1 MKMNANKIDLGA
13 ARQRREDISGMLFSL
28 PCILGFIF
36 FAALPMLAS
45 LVFSFTD
52 YTVSN
57 KFKFIGPA
65 NYIYMFSG
73 KDPYFYKSLAVTFY
87 YVILSVPTSIAFAFL
102 IAILLNQQIKG
113 KALFRTIFYL
123 PSIVPVVAM
132 SAIWVWIF
140 NPNFGLANV
149 FLKQLGLPT
158 STWIFGESTVIPTL
172 VFVNLWTTGSTMVIF
187 LAGLQDVP
195 RQLLEAVD
203 IDGGGIWAKLFHVT
217 IPMMTPT
224 IFFNLV
230 IGLIN
235 GFQVF
240 TQAYVMTAGGPNNAS
255 LFYVFYLYREA
266 FQFSKLGSACAI
278 AWVLFIII
286 MLLTV
291 ALFKFSNR
299 WVYYGG
305 GEA

>member
-1 MKMNANKIDLGA
+1 MSISSKSSSKK
-13 ARQRREDISGMLFSL
+13 ETISGVLFSL

-45 LVFSFTD
+45 LVLSFTN

-57 KFKFIGPA
+57 KINFIGLE
-65 NYIYMFSG
+65 NYKHMFSG
-73 KDPYFYKSLAVTFY
+73 TDPYFYKALGVTFY
-87 YVILSVPTSIAFAFL
+87 YVLISVPSAIIFAFL
-102 IAILLNQQIKG
+102 IAVLLNRDIKG
-113 KALFRTIFYL
+113 KAIFRTIFYV
-123 PSIVPVVAM
+123 PSIVPIVAM

-140 NPNFGLANV
+140 NPDLGLANNI
-149 FLKQLGLPT
+149 LKQFGLPT
-158 STWIFGESTVIPTL
+158 SRWIFGEKSVIPTL
-172 VFVNLWTTGSTMVIF
+172 IFINLWTTGSTMVIF

-195 RQLLEAVD
+195 RQLLEATE
-203 IDGGGIWAKLFHVT
+203 IDGGGVWAKMRHVT
-217 IPMMTPT
+217 IPLMTPT

-230 IGLIN
+230 MGIIN

-240 TQAYVMTAGGPNNAS
+240 TQAYVMTSGGPNNAS

-278 AWVLFIII
+278 AWVLFVII
-286 MLLTV
+286 MILSAV
-291 ALFKFSNR
+291 IFKFSKS

-305 GEA
+305 DN